1 MQLIAMITMLIDHLG
16 YVFFPSEPWMRI
28 IGRIA
33 FPIYCYLLVVGYQR
47 TRSKKRYSL
56 RLFGLALLSQLPYSL
71 AFITTGVNVIATLF
85 IALLIVMAIDY
96 FKDQVGLQVLVAL
109 LLVTVTYWP
118 MSALEFDYGTYGVV
132 LVLIYRYLPNAWA
145 MVAAHLALNIVWIF
159 AFNFTVF
166 TQFYSIVTTL
176 FIAGI
181 QAASP
186 KTKTEV
192 RLPRWLWRSFYPAH
206 LALIALIEWQMYD
219 ITWDNFL
226 VWLTY

>member
-16 YVFFPSEPWMRI
+16 YVFFPSEHWMRI

-56 RLFGLALLSQLPYSL
+56 RLLGLALLSQIPYSF

-96 FKDQVGLQVLVAL
+96 FKGQRWMQVLIAVVLVA
-109 LLVTVTYWP
+109 VTYWP
-118 MSALEFDYGTYGVV
+118 MKAMEFDYGTYGVL
-132 LVLIYRYLPNAWA
+132 LVLIYRYLPKAWA
-145 MVAAHLALNIVWIF
+145 MVVGHLALNVIWIF
-159 AFNFTVF
+159 AFQFTVF
-166 TQFYSIVTTL
+166 TQFYSIITTL

-181 QAASP
+181 HAASP
-186 KTKTEV
+186 ETKTEV
-192 RLPRWLWRSFYPAH
+192 RLPSWLWRSFYPAH
-206 LALIALIEWQMYD
+206 LAIIGFVQWQLYD
-219 ITWDNFL
+219 ITWEQFMIG
-226 VWLTY
+226 LTS